1 MNRRSPSLPGRVLR
15 RVGGTVTAAS
25 LGALVT
31 ALVLAVST
39 GPGTRQQ
46 EAGGP
51 DRAER
56 PSRALLRDTGP
67 DTVPGSGPATAL
79 TDRLLPP
86 AALLTTGYGPEWS
99 ETRTEPHEPRAL
111 AGSCHRYPLVSVGAL
126 RVAHRT
132 YVAGTTDTSPAT
144 AEHVVARFADQR
156 TAWRA
161 HEVLLAWHA
170 DCGRTLADRPGLR
183 ISAPRELGDAL
194 RYAVTWTVP
203 AADGRVREDVAL
215 VRVRDRVALVRVT
228 TAPADP
234 AVGRPTVSRM
244 AVQALRLLEPPGAA
258 RTR

>member
-25 LGALVT
+25 LGALAT

-46 EAGGP
+46 EVDGP

-56 PSRALLRDTGP
+56 PSRGLLRDTGP
-67 DTVPGSGPATAL
+67 DTAL
-79 TDRLLPP
+79 TDRLLPA
-86 AALLTTGYGPEWS
+86 AALPPTGSGSTWT
-99 ETRTEPHEPRAL
+99 ETHSEPHEPQAL

-126 RVAHRT
+126 RVAHRA

-170 DCGRTLADRPGLR
+170 GCDRTVTDRPGLR
-183 ISAPRELGDAL
+183 VSALHQRGDAL
-194 RYAVTWTVP
+194 RYAVTWTEP
-203 AADGRVREDVAL
+203 GPDGRVREDVAL
-215 VRVRDRVALVRVT
+215 VRVSDRVALVRVT

-234 AVGRPTVSRM
+234 AVGRPTVTRM
-244 AVQALRLLEPPGAA
+244 VERAMRLLEPPGAA

>member
-1 MNRRSPSLPGRVLR
+1 MNRRSPSLPGRALR

-25 LGALVT
+25 LGALAT

-39 GPGTRQQ
+39 GPGPRQQ
-46 EAGGP
+46 EAGAP

-56 PSRALLRDTGP
+56 PSRALIRDAGP
-67 DTVPGSGPATAL
+67 DAGPDTAL
-79 TDRLLPP
+79 TDRLLPA
-86 AALLTTGYGPEWS
+86 AALPTTSGPAWTEAG
-99 ETRTEPHEPRAL
+99 TEPHEPRAL

-126 RVAHRT
+126 RVAHRA
-132 YVAGTTDTSPAT
+132 YVAGTTGTSPAT
-144 AEHVVARFADQR
+144 AEHVAARFADQR

-161 HEVLLAWHA
+161 HGVLLAWHA
-170 DCGRTLADRPGLR
+170 QCGRTLADRPGLR
-183 ISAPRELGDAL
+183 ISAPHEHGDAL

-203 AADGRVREDVAL
+203 GAAGQSGRVREDVAL

-244 AVQALRLLEPPGAA
+244 AVQAARLLEPPGAP